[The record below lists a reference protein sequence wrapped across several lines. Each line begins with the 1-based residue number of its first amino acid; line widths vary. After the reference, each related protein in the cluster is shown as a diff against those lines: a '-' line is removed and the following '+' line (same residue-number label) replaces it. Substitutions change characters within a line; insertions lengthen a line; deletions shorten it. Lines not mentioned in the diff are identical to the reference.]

1 MSSEKRK
8 SVLVTGAS
16 TGIGWAT
23 SMALVEKGWRV
34 FSAVRKEADA
44 KKLVEASSG
53 KITPVIMDVV
63 DYESVKRGAREIEKA
78 LGGAGLDALF
88 NNAGI
93 SVQGPLEI
101 IPIELFEQQIR
112 VNVFGHVFV
121 TQTFLPLLRKARGR
135 IVFTSSE
142 SGRITLP
149 LMAPYSSSKFALEAV
164 ASALRI
170 ELRPWKIRVSTVELQ
185 TIKTPMWEKIDTSTE
200 KLIAS
205 LPQQARDLYKNE
217 MKTLSVFPKWQ
228 AEMGISMKKAVRA
241 IIRALSARSPKARY
255 LVGYEAR
262 LLVYSHAITP
272 IWMMDWFAGK
282 LMIALGKWIK
292 PK

>member
-1 MSSEKRK
+1 
-8 SVLVTGAS
+8 
-16 TGIGWAT
+16 
-23 SMALVEKGWRV
+23 
-34 FSAVRKEADA
+34 
-44 KKLVEASSG
+44 
-53 KITPVIMDVV
+53 
-63 DYESVKRGAREIEKA
+63 
-78 LGGAGLDALF
+78 
-88 NNAGI
+88 
-93 SVQGPLEI
+93 
-101 IPIELFEQQIR
+101 
-112 VNVFGHVFV
+112 
-121 TQTFLPLLRKARGR
+121 
-135 IVFTSSE
+135 
-142 SGRITLP
+142 
-149 LMAPYSSSKFALEAV
+149 
-164 ASALRI
+164 
-170 ELRPWKIRVSTVELQ
+170 
-185 TIKTPMWEKIDTSTE
+185 MWEKIDTSTE

-205 LPQQARDLYKNE
+205 LPQQARDLYINE